1 MSPSQQQIVPT
12 STPDR
17 ILEEF
22 RPVSANLDVPPSEVD
37 PGEWTDIL
45 NFYMRQGFAQ
55 RSSGETQIFGDFT
68 DPPVNIVNVQEG
80 TQNFWVIM
88 GNNSVVAVDQASTQ
102 TDITPLV
109 YAGPILADQANQ
121 TVINGFPVQNFSQD
135 PPSFWNKQI
144 ASVAAPLPGWQAG
157 DVVRSIRAFK
167 FFLFGLNLTRQGVE
181 TPDALI
187 WSGAAPQGSVPQ
199 EWLPATTN
207 QAGSTELSA
216 TSGGIVDGLALR
228 GQFMIYKNH
237 STYSCNFTGG
247 TFVFSFRKFLTTS
260 GILANNCVAEVEG
273 QHVVMTDGDI
283 LLHDG
288 QNVRSL
294 VDRKMRRFIFLQI
307 DPTNFGN
314 SFVFNYRASKE
325 CWICFP
331 TQGFEFANLAV
342 VWDYAH
348 NLLSVRELVDHWSH
362 AASGLVLET
371 TASLDWDSQTEN
383 WDDAS
388 GSWNRA
394 QFTGAF
400 ERALGAVP
408 DSNVDAKARIV
419 FVDNANSLVD
429 GTPVGGQIT
438 RESLDL
444 GAPESFKYVRRV
456 WPRITGS
463 TGTIVQ
469 VRVGTQTDPSAGIS
483 WSVTQDFRVNVDKF
497 LNFDK
502 SGRYISVRFEEDT
515 SPTAQPQATW
525 SVHGFD
531 LEYTL
536 QGEFGD
542 DPEAPFNA

>member
-1 MSPSQQQIVPT
+1 MSPSQQNIVPT

-55 RSSGETQIFGDFT
+55 RSSGETQIFGDFL
-68 DPPVNIVNVQEG
+68 DPPVNLKNVVEG
-80 TQNFWVIM
+80 TSNFWVVM
-88 GNNSVVAVDQASTQ
+88 GNSSIVAIDQAGTVS
-102 TDITPLV
+102 DITPAL
-109 YAGPILADQANQ
+109 YAGPITPRLANQ
-121 TVINGFPVQNFSQD
+121 TVLNGFPIQNFRQD
-135 PPSFWNKQI
+135 PPTFWDKQI
-144 ASVAAPLPGWQAG
+144 ANPCAPLPGWQTG
-157 DVVRSIRAFK
+157 DIVRSIRAFK
-167 FFLFGLNLTRQGVE
+167 FFLFGLNLTRGGVE

-187 WSGAAPQGSVPQ
+187 WSSAAPQGGIPT

-273 QHVVMTDGDI
+273 QHVVMTDGDV

-307 DPTNFGN
+307 DPVNFQN
-314 SFVFNYRASKE
+314 SFVLNYRAAKE

-331 TQGFEFANLAV
+331 TQGNEFANLAV

-362 AASGLVLET
+362 AESGTVLET
-371 TASLDWDSQTEN
+371 TAALDWDSQT
-383 WDDAS
+383 DDWNSSS

-400 ERALGAVP
+400 ERALAAVP
-408 DSNVDAKARIV
+408 DSTIDAKARLLFI
-419 FVDNANSLVD
+419 DNANSLVD
-429 GTPVGGQIT
+429 GTPVGGSIT

-444 GAPESFKYVRRV
+444 GAPESFKYIRRV

-463 TGTIVQ
+463 TGTVVQ
-469 VRVGTQTDPSAGIS
+469 VRVGVQNDPSSGIL
-483 WSVTQDFRVNVDKF
+483 WSALQDFNVNVDKF
-497 LNFDK
+497 LNFDT

-515 SPTAQPQATW
+515 SPTAIPQATW

-536 QGEFGD
+536 QGEFAD
-542 DPEAPFNA
+542 E